1 MKTVNI
7 DRRYKKDLRR
17 ARLLKRLK
25 REGNEKPRLIVS
37 KSNANIF
44 AQVFNDA
51 DSKVIAS
58 VSSIQ
63 LKKAATIAVAKEIGE
78 KLAEKAIALGVKE
91 VVFDRSG
98 NKYHG
103 QVKAVA
109 EAAREKGLVF

>member
-1 MKTVNI
+1 MKTINI
-7 DRRYKKDLRR
+7 DRKFKKNLRR

-37 KSNANIF
+37 KSNANLFVQI
-44 AQVFNDA
+44 FNDA

-63 LKKAATIAVAKEIGE
+63 LKKPATVALATEIGE
-78 KLAEKAIALGVKE
+78 KIAEQAISAGVKE

-98 NKYHG
+98 NKFHG

-109 EAAREKGLVF
+109 EAARAKGLIF